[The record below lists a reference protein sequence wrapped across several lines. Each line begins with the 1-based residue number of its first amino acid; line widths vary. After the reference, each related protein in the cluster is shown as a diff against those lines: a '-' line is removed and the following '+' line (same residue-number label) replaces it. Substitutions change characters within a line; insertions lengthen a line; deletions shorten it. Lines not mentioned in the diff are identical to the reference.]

1 MGYTQETLAE
11 FVGADRTTVGHRRAA
26 KPHLRRG
33 HGGGNGFGQLVLNG
47 AARAGRLALGRS
59 TKSDRWSRTVMPD
72 AVDRGLGAPGPRG
85 TVGNT
90 RECPRIRVNAVRYG
104 TAVAS
109 AWNQLHPR
117 LTRRGAWSD
126 HDGPLPVITGSIIE
140 LRVQRLPG
148 DRHPKPVW
156 LWYSRP
162 EPAPADVDRLWQ
174 AFLRRFD
181 IEHTFR

>member
-1 MGYTQETLAE
+1 MLWTAGW
-11 FVGADRTTVGHRRAA
+11 VHPDPGALWGIPESA
-26 KPHLRRG
+26 
-33 HGGGNGFGQLVLNG
+33 
-47 AARAGRLALGRS
+47 
-59 TKSDRWSRTVMPD
+59 
-72 AVDRGLGAPGPRG
+72 
-85 TVGNT
+85 
-90 RECPRIRVNAVRYG
+90 PRIRVNAVRYG

-126 HDGPLPVITGSIIE
+126 HDGPLPVITGSILE

-174 AFLRRFD
+174 AFPRRFD
-181 IEHTFR
+181 IEHMFRFLKQTLGWTRPRIHTPETADRWTWLIIAAHTPLRLARYLTEDLRRPWEKPTPSAPPATTSAKIPKLTL